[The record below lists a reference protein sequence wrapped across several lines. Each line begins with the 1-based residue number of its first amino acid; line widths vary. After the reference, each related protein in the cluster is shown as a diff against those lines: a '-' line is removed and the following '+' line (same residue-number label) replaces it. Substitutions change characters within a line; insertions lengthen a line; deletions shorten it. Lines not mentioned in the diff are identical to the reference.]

1 MKNIDDVPLKK
12 ENKET
17 LSKEKPE
24 SEEDKKLTS
33 EELDKAKVGGDK
45 IDKKPEKPTEEDTTT
60 PKTALD
66 TLTKPG
72 EEGEE
77 RKKIIKR
84 KGKIIQSKKPGEPGE
99 EDKKPITDKLDKV
112 KVDGIQIDKKPEQPT

>member
-1 MKNIDDVPLKK
+1 MK
-12 ENKET
+12 
-17 LSKEKPE
+17 
-24 SEEDKKLTS
+24 
-33 EELDKAKVGGDK
+33 ELDKVKIGGDQ

-99 EDKKPITDKLDKV
+99 EDKKPITDELDKV

>member
-1 MKNIDDVPLKK
+1 MTNIDDVPLKK

-66 TLTKPG
+66 TLTKPLQ
-72 EEGEE
+72 E
-77 RKKIIKR
+77 K
-84 KGKIIQSKKPGEPGE
+84 
-99 EDKKPITDKLDKV
+99 KV
-112 KVDGIQIDKKPEQPT
+112 KKEKK